1 VNESIPLSD
10 SLLVSSVRIALRTF
24 DATRTK
30 RTFMVAMGLGPILQV
45 LYLVAIA
52 EPAATNAAIRIVPV
66 TASLLTAT
74 IAAVEAMTRTVNQAR
89 YDGILPALMLS
100 SRTGNTIW
108 IGGTTAAAAVGL
120 CAGLTSLTAASLMC
134 GGGAGTYLAV
144 AALMLVT
151 AVASGG
157 LGFAVGVLTL
167 PFRSGL
173 SWTVIVV
180 GIMTVLGGV
189 VAPVKELPGP
199 ARMVSHTLPLS
210 YATQAARM
218 LVEHGL
224 SADALLSAT
233 PGLVAGAVWFAIGVM
248 SWALV
253 ARSARE
259 RGTFDLL

>member
-1 VNESIPLSD
+1 
-10 SLLVSSVRIALRTF
+10 
-24 DATRTK
+24 
-30 RTFMVAMGLGPILQV
+30 MVTIGLGPILQV
-45 LYLVAIA
+45 WYLVAIA
-52 EPAATNAAIRIVPV
+52 APAATSATIRTVSV

-100 SRTGNTIW
+100 SRAGNAIW
-108 IGGTTAAAAVGL
+108 IGGATAAAAVGL
-120 CAGLTSLTAASLMC
+120 CAGLTSLTAASLVC
-134 GGGAGTYLAV
+134 GGGVSTYLAA

-151 AVASGG
+151 AIASGG

-167 PFRSGL
+167 PFRGGL

-189 VAPVKELPGP
+189 VAPIEDLPGL
-199 ARMVSHTLPLS
+199 ARMASHTLPLS
-210 YATQAARM
+210 HATRAARM

-224 SADALLSAT
+224 CTDAVLTTAL
-233 PGLVAGAVWFAIGVM
+233 GLVVGAVWFVIGVT

-253 ARSARE
+253 AKSARQ
-259 RGTFDLL
+259 RGAFDLL

>member
-1 VNESIPLSD
+1 VNKTIPISD
-10 SLLVSSVRIALRTF
+10 SLLGSSIRVAVRTF

-30 RTFMVAMGLGPILQV
+30 RTFMVAMGIGPILQV

-52 EPAATNAAIRIVPV
+52 APAATNATIRTVSV
-66 TASLLTAT
+66 TASLLTAA
-74 IAAVEAMTRTVNQAR
+74 IAAVEAMTLTVNQAR
-89 YDGILPALMLS
+89 YDGTLPALMLS
-100 SRTGNTIW
+100 SRTGSTIW

-120 CAGLTSLTAASLMC
+120 CAGLTSLTTAALIC
-134 GGGAGTYLAV
+134 GGGVGAYLAV

-151 AVASGG
+151 AIASGG

-180 GIMTVLGGV
+180 GIITVLGGV
-189 VAPVKELPGP
+189 VAPVEDLPGP

-210 YATQAARM
+210 HATRAARM
-218 LVEHGL
+218 LVEHGM
-224 SADALLSAT
+224 STDAVLSAT
-233 PGLVAGAVWFAIGVM
+233 LGLVVGTVWFVIGVM

-253 ARSARE
+253 TRSARE